1 MRIEQ
6 LLPDA
11 QIEHVG
17 SSSVPGLLSKGDLDI
32 YIGVEQS
39 KHAESVRTL
48 SAAGY
53 TIKEDTLRTDQLC
66 MLDTD
71 VDGVALQVVAR
82 GSDFERVFLSF
93 NEKLRN
99 SETLRDRYNQ
109 LKLEHTGCAE
119 EEYRERKSC
128 FIKEVLGE

>member
-1 MRIEQ
+1 MKFLEPAQYQGKCETLFEVFKSRIEQ
-6 LLPDA
+6 LLPDV

-48 SAAGY
+48 IAAGY

-66 MLDTD
+66 MLETD
-71 VDGVALQVVAR
+71 ANEVALQVVAR
-82 GSDFERVFLSF
+82 GSDFERVFLFF

-99 SETLRDRYNQ
+99 SEALRDRYNSI
-109 LKLEHTGCAE
+109 
-119 EEYRERKSC
+119 R
-128 FIKEVLGE
+128 